1 MSRTPGSGGAD
12 LRSMNARQVLGALH
26 GQAQPQTVAEL
37 AGAVRLT
44 RPTVEAALAELAGMG
59 WIDDLEPEASPN
71 RVGRR
76 ARRYRFNADAGL
88 LMGVDVGPHAVTCLI
103 ADLNGTVL
111 HSEEQHY
118 DDHGD
123 AATAWAVIST
133 VVDRAIAAVPE
144 RPLLATTVG
153 VPAVV
158 GPDGV
163 IAYSVVV
170 PGWLRADIPSL
181 ITSSFPSEATYF
193 DNDVKLA
200 TLAEAEWGRLAGVD
214 HAIFLLAGR
223 QIGAGVIVNGRLTR
237 GANGAAGE
245 IGGLD
250 SVDWASA
257 PIRLND
263 SFEPRIPI
271 EEIFERAAG
280 GDPEAVGAVAV
291 FARDLAEGV
300 AALALTVDPE
310 VVVVSGEAALAGDA
324 FLVPLRRALTS
335 LALSTPRVERSSLD
349 TRAVA
354 LGAVARSLDHLRAS
368 VLELPKAI

>member
-1 MSRTPGSGGAD
+1 MNRQVGSGGAG
-12 LRSMNARQVLGALH
+12 LRSMNARDVLAALH
-26 GQAQPQTVAEL
+26 GSDEARTVADL
-37 AGAVRLT
+37 AGEVRLT
-44 RPTVEAALAELAGMG
+44 RPTVEAALAELVQMG
-59 WIDDLEPEASPN
+59 WVQEVPPEAVPN
-71 RVGRR
+71 RAGRR
-76 ARRYRFNADAGL
+76 ARRFRFHAAAGL

-103 ADLNGTVL
+103 SDLAGAVV
-111 HSEEQHY
+111 HSEEERY

-123 AATAWAVIST
+123 AATAWAVIRA
-133 VVDRAIAAVPE
+133 VVERALDAVSAT
-144 RPLLATTVG
+144 RVLATTVG

-170 PGWLRADIPSL
+170 PGWLRAGIPSL
-181 ITSSFPSEATYF
+181 ISSSFPSDATFF

-200 TLAEAEWGRLAGVD
+200 TLAEAEWGGLRDAR

-223 QIGAGVIVNGRLTR
+223 QIGAGLIVNGELTR

-257 PIRLND
+257 PVRLTD
-263 SFEPRIPI
+263 SFDPPLAI
-271 EEIFERAAG
+271 EQIFERAAEA
-280 GDPEAVGAVAV
+280 DPAAVGAVAV
-291 FARDLAEGV
+291 FARDIAEGV

-310 VVVVSGEAALAGDA
+310 VVVVAGEAVLAGDA
-324 FLVPLRRALTS
+324 FLVPLRRALSS
-335 LALSTPRVERSSLD
+335 LCLSTPRIEPTSLG

-354 LGAVARSLDHLRAS
+354 LGALARSLEHVRDA
-368 VLELPKAI
+368 VLELPRP

>member
-1 MSRTPGSGGAD
+1 MSRTAGSGGAN
-12 LRSMNARQVLGALH
+12 LRSMNAREVLGALH
-26 GQAQPQTVAEL
+26 GEGRPLTVAEL
-37 AGAVRLT
+37 AASVRLT
-44 RPTVEAALAELAGMG
+44 RPTVEAALAELAAMG
-59 WIDDLEPEASPN
+59 WVEDVAPEASN

-76 ARRYRFNADAGL
+76 ARRYRFDVDAGL
-88 LMGVDVGPHAVTCLI
+88 LMGVDVGPHAVICLV
-103 ADLNGTVL
+103 ADLGGTVL
-111 HSEEQHY
+111 HSEEQRY

-123 AATAWAVIST
+123 AATAWAVIQS
-133 VVDRAIAAVPE
+133 VVERALAAVPE

-170 PGWLRADIPSL
+170 PGWLRADIPLL
-181 ITSSFPSEATYF
+181 ISTSFPSQATYF

-200 TLAEAEWGRLAGVD
+200 TLAEAEWGRLVGVD

-257 PIRLND
+257 PIRLLE
-263 SFEPRIPI
+263 SFEPPIAI
-271 EEIFERAAG
+271 EEIFERAAK
-280 GDPEAVGAVAV
+280 GDLDAVGAVAV

-324 FLVPLRRALTS
+324 FLVPLRRALSS
-335 LALSTPRVERSSLD
+335 LALSTPRVVRSSLD

-368 VLELPKAI
+368 VLELPKAT